1 MEKRAILAL
10 VLSLLVFLVYQL
22 FFVPEQKPKPPKS
35 TPATEQPAPAVQGPT
50 PQKGLPAPSAT
61 PAAPLP
67 AFRPRP
73 AHPPRDVVVETPLY
87 RAVLTEAG
95 GRLKSFGLKQYRET
109 IATDSPPKELVRSP
123 QADELPLAFNFMNHP
138 VAGLDVAQYAADRT
152 SLVVDPA
159 DGSKKL
165 TFTYQVPGWLR
176 ITREYQFYPNTYSM
190 DLTIRLANLGSQG
203 REDAP
208 AVSLINSPLSPENRG
223 GYNFNGPALFVGGK
237 LDEVAFKDIKAGGRS
252 GGPTGW
258 ITSIFSGGRPARKG
272 TEGELRF
279 AGPIDWI
286 AYTSQHFTMAV
297 VPEGLVPNLA
307 QLKVL
312 NAATEMVETTFV
324 GPALRIEPDAQQEL
338 QFKIYAGPK
347 EIEDLKAA
355 HAKLEKAI
363 DFGWFDIIAQP
374 LLLSLKFFY
383 RYIHNY
389 GIAIIILTVLIKLA
403 FWPLTNKSFTSMQAM
418 KKVQPMM
425 QKIRE
430 KYKDDPQRMNQ
441 EIMQLYRTQKVNPF
455 GGCLPMVLQ
464 IPVFF
469 ALYKV
474 LNSSIT
480 MRHAPF
486 IWWINDLSAPDRL
499 PVGFDIPYVG
509 GFPVLT
515 LLMGASM
522 FIQQKM
528 TPMTGDP
535 RQAKL
540 MLLMPVVF
548 TFMFVNFP
556 SGLTLYWFV
565 NNILSIG
572 QQYLLN
578 RKTDQSG
585 GQVTGGKARGRTR
598 AAQ

>member
-1 MEKRAILAL
+1 MEKRALLAL

-22 FFVPEQKPKPPKS
+22 FFAPEQKPGPAKS
-35 TPATEQPAPAVQGPT
+35 APATEQPARAVKEAP
-50 PQKGLPAPSAT
+50 PQQQGLPSPSGPSTAPASPVPTLQPPPAT
-61 PAAPLP
+61 L
-67 AFRPRP
+67 
-73 AHPPRDVVVETPLY
+73 PRDVVVETPLY
-87 RAVLTEAG
+87 RAVFTETG
-95 GRLKSFGLKQYRET
+95 GRLKSLGLKQYRET
-109 IATDSPPKELVRSP
+109 IDKNSPPKELVRIR
-123 QADELPLAFNFMNHP
+123 QADELPLAFNFLNHP
-138 VAGLDVAQYAADRT
+138 VAGLSLAHYVADRT

-159 DGSKKL
+159 DSSKKL
-165 TFTYQVPGWLR
+165 TFTYQVSGWLR
-176 ITREYQFYPNTYSM
+176 VTREYQFYPKTYCM
-190 DLTIRLANLGSQG
+190 DLTIRVANLGRQVW
-203 REDAP
+203 EDAP
-208 AVSLINSPLSPENRG
+208 AVSLINVPFSPHEQS
-223 GYNFNGPALFVGGK
+223 GYNFSGPALLVGGK
-237 LDEVAFKDIKAGGRS
+237 LDEIDLKKIKDGKQV
-252 GGPTGW
+252 P
-258 ITSIFSGGRPARKG
+258 
-272 TEGELRF
+272 
-279 AGPIDWI
+279 GPIDWI
-286 AYTSQHFTMAV
+286 AYTSQHFTMAM
-297 VPEGLVPNLA
+297 VPEGLVGNLA

-312 NAATEMVETTFV
+312 NPGAGMVETTLV
-324 GPALRIEPDAQQEL
+324 GPSLRVEPDSQQEL
-338 QFKIYAGPK
+338 QFKVYTGPK

-363 DFGWFDIIAQP
+363 DFGWFDVIAQP
-374 LLLSLKFFY
+374 LLLCLKFFY
-383 RYIHNY
+383 RYSHNY
-389 GIAIIILTVLIKLA
+389 GVAIIILTVLIKLL
-403 FWPLTNKSFTSMQAM
+403 FWPLTNKSYASMQAM
-418 KKVQPMM
+418 KKLQPLM

-474 LNSSIT
+474 LNSAIA

-499 PVGFDIPYVG
+499 PVGFNIPYVG
-509 GFPVLT
+509 GLPILT

-565 NNILSIG
+565 NNVLSIG
-572 QQYLLN
+572 QQYWQN
-578 RKTDQSG
+578 RTTDQSG
-585 GQVTGGKARGRTR
+585 GQPTSKKVRARSG

>member
-1 MEKRAILAL
+1 MEKRALLAL
-10 VLSLLVFLVYQL
+10 VLSLLVFLIYQL
-22 FFVPEQKPKPPKS
+22 FFVPEQKPSPTKS
-35 TPATEQPAPAVQGPT
+35 PPATEQPAPAVPGPT
-50 PQKGLPAPSAT
+50 PQKGLPAPSAA
-61 PAAPLP
+61 PAAPVPTLQ
-67 AFRPRP
+67 RHP
-73 AHPPRDVVVETPLY
+73 AHAPRDVVVETPLY
-87 RAVLTEAG
+87 RAVFTETG
-95 GRLKSFGLKQYRET
+95 GRLKSLGLKQYRET
-109 IATDSPPKELVRSP
+109 IDKDSPPKELVRIR
-123 QADELPLAFNFMNHP
+123 QNDELPLAFNFANHP
-138 VAGLDVAQYAADRT
+138 VAALDLAQYAADRT

-159 DGSKKL
+159 AGSKKL
-165 TFTYQVPGWLR
+165 TFTYEVPGWLR
-176 ITREYQFYPNTYSM
+176 IVREYQFYPNTYSM
-190 DLTIRLANLGSQG
+190 DLTIRVANLGSQVW
-203 REDAP
+203 EDAP
-208 AVSLINSPLSPENRG
+208 AVNLINIPFSPHERG
-223 GYNFNGPALFVGGK
+223 GYSFDGPALLVRSK
-237 LDEVAFKDIKAGGRS
+237 LDEVDFKDIRAGSRS
-252 GGPTGW
+252 TGLTGW
-258 ITSIFSGGRPARKG
+258 ITSIFSGGRPDRKA

-279 AGPIDWI
+279 PGPIDWI

-307 QLKVL
+307 HMKVL
-312 NAATEMVETTFV
+312 NPGTEMVETTLV
-324 GPALRIEPDAQQEL
+324 GPVLKIEPNAQHEL
-338 QFKIYAGPK
+338 QFKVYTGPK
-347 EIEDLKAA
+347 EIEALKAA

-363 DFGWFDIIAQP
+363 DFGWFDVIAQP
-374 LLLSLKFFY
+374 LLLCLKFFY

-389 GIAIIILTVLIKLA
+389 GVAIIILTVLIKLL
-403 FWPLTNKSFTSMQAM
+403 FWPLTNKSFVSMQAM

-474 LNSSIT
+474 LNSSIA

-486 IWWINDLSAPDRL
+486 VWWINDLSAPDRL
-499 PVGFDIPYVG
+499 PVGFNIPYVG
-509 GFPVLT
+509 GLPVLT

-565 NNILSIG
+565 NNVLSIG

-585 GQVTGGKARGRTR
+585 GQVTGGKTR
-598 AAQ
+598 ARTGAAQ